1 MVLWAVLGEREH
13 VIMALVLSLK
23 REQRKGREKD
33 EGRLAKVTNT
43 LTDSLSQVV
52 TVSGQNSCH

>member
-52 TVSGQNSCH
+52 TVSGRNSCH